1 MGKNKKPGKGTKNNS
16 TPALQNIDKD
26 VSRFNYKHIVIIA
39 LASILVYSNTLFM
52 DFVWDDIPFI
62 KGNKFITDVEK
73 IPYLFTAH
81 LWKGVDGFFRG
92 DYYRPIYAL
101 SFAIDHI
108 FWKENPLGYHIT
120 NILLHAIA
128 SIAVYLLALRIVSN
142 NTAAFVAGLVFS
154 VHPSHVEA
162 VAWITGRNNMLLAIF
177 MVFSVYFYTLY
188 CEKRKA
194 KYIAAS
200 LILFFLSLLI
210 HEIAIT
216 LPLIIL
222 LYGIC
227 FEKGR
232 LKKKLLWP
240 LIYCAVTIPYFI
252 LRFAF
257 LEQAFKGVGKDP
269 FVWHIYTAPILL
281 LKYLKV
287 LILPVSLK
295 VAYEIPIRKAL
306 FGQGVMLSLVFLCI
320 IIALV
325 IFSKRYDRKL
335 FFSLSWIF
343 ITIIPVSGI
352 FIFIK
357 PFLMADRYLCV
368 PSVGFSMAVAIGF
381 VKIRDQLK
389 DKNLI
394 INTAGL
400 CIITALSILS
410 FSYSYAWKDHYT
422 FTIRMIK
429 DAPDYPDGYYNLG
442 LIYAEQ
448 KRFDYAVMEFQNA
461 LKLNPHHVETLNN
474 LGLVYATQGRLN
486 DAIHELQKALQ
497 IKPHYIIH
505 NNLGIMHLNQKQFDE
520 AVNEFHNALRL
531 NSDYDRAYNNLGLT
545 YMKQGKIDDAI
556 IHFKKAIDINP
567 DNENYRK
574 NLDKA
579 YLEGTVP
586 ELRAKP

>member
-1 MGKNKKPGKGTKNNS
+1 MGKNRKPGKGTKNNNK
-16 TPALQNIDKD
+16 PVLQNIDKD
-26 VSRFNYKHIVIIA
+26 ISHFNYKHIVIIA

-73 IPYLFTAH
+73 IPHLFTTN
-81 LWKGVDGFFRG
+81 LWEGVEGFFRG

-108 FWKENPLGYHIT
+108 FWQENPLGYHIT

-128 SIAVYLLALRIVSN
+128 SIAVYLLALRILHE
-142 NTAAFVAGLVFS
+142 NTAAFIAGLIFS
-154 VHPSHVEA
+154 VHPLHVEA

-177 MVFSVYFYTLY
+177 MVLSIYFYTLY
-188 CEKRKA
+188 SEKRMA

-216 LPLIIL
+216 LPMIIL

-227 FEKGR
+227 FEEGR
-232 LKKKLLWP
+232 LKNKLLWP
-240 LIYCAVTIPYFI
+240 LIYCAITIPYFI

-381 VKIRDQLK
+381 VKIRERLK
-389 DKNLI
+389 DKNVI
-394 INTAGL
+394 INTIGL
-400 CIITALSILS
+400 SVVAVLSVVS
-410 FSYSYAWKDHYT
+410 FAYSFTWKDHYT

-429 DAPDYPDGYYNLG
+429 DAPNYPDAHYNLG
-442 LIYAEQ
+442 LIYAGQ
-448 KRFDYAVMEFQNA
+448 KR
-461 LKLNPHHVETLNN
+461 
-474 LGLVYATQGRLN
+474 
-486 DAIHELQKALQ
+486 
-497 IKPHYIIH
+497 
-505 NNLGIMHLNQKQFDE
+505 FDE
-520 AVNEFHNALRL
+520 AVNEFQSALKL
-531 NSDYDRAYNNLGLT
+531 NPDYGRAYNNLGLA
-545 YMKQGKIDDAI
+545 YMKQGKIDDAV
-556 IHFKKAIDINP
+556 IHFKKAIDMNP

-579 YLEGTVP
+579 SALRGTNT
-586 ELRAKP
+586 RK

>member
-1 MGKNKKPGKGTKNNS
+1 MGKNRKPGKGTKNNNK
-16 TPALQNIDKD
+16 PVLQNIDKD
-26 VSRFNYKHIVIIA
+26 ISHFNYKHIVIIA

-73 IPYLFTAH
+73 IPHLFTTN
-81 LWKGVDGFFRG
+81 LWEGVEGFFRG

-108 FWKENPLGYHIT
+108 FWQENPLGYHIT

-128 SIAVYLLALRIVSN
+128 SIAVYLLALRILHE
-142 NTAAFVAGLVFS
+142 NTAAFIAGLIFS
-154 VHPSHVEA
+154 VHPLHVEA

-177 MVFSVYFYTLY
+177 MVLSIYFYTLY
-188 CEKRKA
+188 SEKRMA

-216 LPLIIL
+216 LPMIIL

-227 FEKGR
+227 FEEGR
-232 LKKKLLWP
+232 LKNKLLWP
-240 LIYCAVTIPYFI
+240 LIYCAITIPYFI

-381 VKIRDQLK
+381 VKIRERLK
-389 DKNLI
+389 DKNVI
-394 INTAGL
+394 INTIGL
-400 CIITALSILS
+400 SVVAVLSVVS
-410 FSYSYAWKDHYT
+410 FAYSFTWKDHYT

-429 DAPDYPDGYYNLG
+429 DAPNYPDAHYNLG
-442 LIYAEQ
+442 LIYAGQ
-448 KRFDYAVMEFQNA
+448 KRFDEAVNEFQSA
-461 LKLNPHHVETLNN
+461 LKINPNHVETISN

-486 DAIHELQKALQ
+486 DAVHELQKALS

-505 NNLGIMHLNQKQFDE
+505 NNLGVMYLNQKRFDE
-520 AVNEFHNALRL
+520 AVNEFQSALKL
-531 NSDYDRAYNNLGLT
+531 NPDYGRAYNNLGLA
-545 YMKQGKIDDAI
+545 YMKQGKIDDAV
-556 IHFKKAIDINP
+556 IHFKKAIDMNP

-579 YLEGTVP
+579 SALRGTNT
-586 ELRAKP
+586 RK

>member
-1 MGKNKKPGKGTKNNS
+1 MGKNKKPGKSTKNNS
-16 TPALQNIDKD
+16 APALQNIDKD
-26 VSRFNYKHIVIIA
+26 VSHLNYKHIAIIA

-62 KGNKFITDVEK
+62 KGNKFITNIEK

-120 NILLHAIA
+120 NILLHAMA
-128 SIAVYLLALRIVSN
+128 SIAVYLLALRILSN

-162 VAWITGRNNMLLAIF
+162 VAWITGRNNMLLVIF
-177 MVFSVYFYTLY
+177 VVFSVYFYTLY
-188 CEKRKA
+188 REKRNA

-210 HEIAIT
+210 HEITIT
-216 LPLIIL
+216 LPLL
-222 LYGIC
+222 VFLYGIC
-227 FEKGR
+227 FEGGR

-240 LIYCAVTIPYFI
+240 LAFYMATIPYFI
-252 LRFAF
+252 LRIAF

-269 FVWHIYTAPILL
+269 FVWHIYTAPILI
-281 LKYLKV
+281 LKYLKM
-287 LILPVSLK
+287 LILPINLK
-295 VAYEIPIRKAL
+295 VAYEMPIKIRPEQDVIL
-306 FGQGVMLSLVFLCI
+306 YILFLCI
-320 IIALV
+320 IIFLV
-325 IFSKRYDRKL
+325 IFSLRYDKKL

-343 ITIIPVSGI
+343 ITTIPVSGI

-357 PFLMADRYLCV
+357 PFLIADRYLCIS
-368 PSVGFSMAVAIGF
+368 SVGFSMAAAIGF
-381 VKIRDQLK
+381 VKIRERLK
-389 DKNLI
+389 DKNVI

-400 CIITALSILS
+400 CIITVLSIVS

-429 DAPDYPDGYYNLG
+429 DAPDFPDAYYNLG

-461 LKLNPHHVETLNN
+461 LKLNPNHVETLNN
-474 LGLVYATQGRLN
+474 LGLVYATQGQLN
-486 DAIHELQKALQ
+486 DAVHELQKALQ

-505 NNLGIMHLNQKQFDE
+505 NNLGVVYLNQKRFDE
-520 AVNEFHNALRL
+520 AVNEFQSALKL
-531 NSDYDRAYNNLGLT
+531 NPDYDRAYNNLGLA
-545 YMKQGKIDDAI
+545 YMKQGKIDDAV

-574 NLDKA
+574 NLNKA
-579 YLEGTVP
+579 YTIQEANP
-586 ELRAKP
+586 Q